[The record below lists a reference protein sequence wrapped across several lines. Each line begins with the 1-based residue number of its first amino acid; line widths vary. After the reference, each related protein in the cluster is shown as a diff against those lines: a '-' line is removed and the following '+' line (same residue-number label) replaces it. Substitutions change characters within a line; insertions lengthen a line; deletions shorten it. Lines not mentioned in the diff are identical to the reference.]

1 MSFCRVVCG
10 IIKGTTMA
18 KEVSLDDLTPSQKE
32 AVLHAGGPVLVLSGA
47 GSGKTLVLTCR
58 FSSLVKKKKL
68 PTSSIFTVTFSNRA
82 ADEMKRRISSLTGCD
97 HKQNWI
103 GTLHSHC
110 SRILRKDIGAI
121 GFKPNFIIF
130 DEDDQ
135 NSLIRNILKE
145 FNIYEALYKGVSAR
159 ISMLKSSLISP
170 EDFLSQGD
178 GFSFDEKLGR
188 VYMRYQDELKRC
200 NSLDH
205 DDLILSTV
213 KLFEK
218 NPDILKK
225 YINMFP
231 ALLVD
236 EFQDTT
242 RSQYRLL
249 QLLAGKKMNICAVGD
264 DDQSIYR
271 FRGADISNILNF
283 TRDFPG
289 ARIIKIDQN
298 FRTSQNILKVCGS
311 VIAGKGHSK
320 PKTLKTICG
329 CGEKVF
335 YRCLNNEEEEAKCV
349 ARSIKDLYLKS
360 NYEFD
365 KFAVF
370 YRVNLQTKA
379 LEDALRDED
388 IPFHVIGGSSFYQ
401 KKEVKDIIS
410 YMRLALNCNDNVSL
424 RRVINSPARGI
435 GVTTINKIEQE
446 ARKNSASLFKT
457 MKVMLHNN
465 GIAPSFKDKLSSF
478 VKTVDRFSSHSYKNA
493 PDMIKDIVEKTGY
506 LDDLEEERIE
516 NVLELASSA
525 DNIAPMD
532 FLDRIS
538 LPLTNAPPIPGK
550 SVSLAPLHSAK
561 GLEFDVVFIIGIE
574 EGILPYFKAFD
585 NAAEMQE
592 ERRLFYV
599 GMTRASQILS
609 LSSAKRRRL
618 YSKIQEHEPSRFLAD
633 IPRECCTW
641 VERSVQKEKKTSDKM
656 LMVPLKKIPSFII
669 GARVKHPAWGEG
681 IVRDCSGDGE
691 ETKVTVN
698 FPGIGIKRLQAKLAN
713 LERI

>member
-1 MSFCRVVCG
+1 
-10 IIKGTTMA
+10 MA
-18 KEVSLDDLTPSQKE
+18 REVSLEDLIPPQKE
-32 AVLHAGGPVLVLSGA
+32 AVLHAGGPVLVISGA

-58 FSSLVKKKKL
+58 FSNLVKKKKL
-68 PTSSIFTVTFSNRA
+68 SPPSIFTVAFSNRA
-82 ADEMKRRISSLTGCD
+82 ADEMKQKIASLTGCD
-97 HKQNWI
+97 HRQNWI
-103 GTLHSHC
+103 GTMHSHC
-110 SRILRKDIGAI
+110 NRILRKDIAAL
-121 GFKPNFIIF
+121 GFKPNFIVF

-159 ISMLKSSLISP
+159 ISMLKASLISP

-188 VYMRYQDELKRC
+188 VYLRYQDELKRC

-205 DDLILSTV
+205 DDLVLLTV

-218 NPDILKK
+218 HPDILAK
-225 YINMFP
+225 YTAMFP

-242 RSQYRLL
+242 RAQYRLL
-249 QLLAGKKMNICAVGD
+249 QMLAGKKMNICAVGD

-271 FRGADISNILNF
+271 FRGADVSNILNF
-283 TRDFPG
+283 SKDFPG
-289 ARIIKIDQN
+289 AKVIKIGQN
-298 FRTSQNILKVCGS
+298 FRSSQHILKVCGS
-311 VIAGKGHSK
+311 VIAAKGHSK
-320 PKTLKTICG
+320 PKALKTSG
-329 CGEKVF
+329 NCGEKVF
-335 YRCLNNEEEEAKCV
+335 YRCLNNEDEEAKCV

-360 NYEFD
+360 NYEYD

-379 LEDALRDED
+379 LEDALREED
-388 IPFHVIGGSSFYQ
+388 IPYHVVGGSSFYQ
-401 KKEVKDIIS
+401 RKEIRDIIS
-410 YMRLALNCNDNVSL
+410 YMRLALNTNDNVSL
-424 RRVINSPARGI
+424 RRIINSPARGI

-446 ARKNSASLFKT
+446 ARKNSASLFRT
-457 MKVMLHNN
+457 MKVMLLNN
-465 GIAPSFKDKLSSF
+465 GIAPSFKDKLASF
-478 VKTVDRFSSHSYKNA
+478 VKTIDRFSSHSYRNA
-493 PDMIKDIVEKTGY
+493 PEMIKDIIERTGY
-506 LDDLEEERIE
+506 LDDLEEDKIE
-516 NVLELASSA
+516 NVLEFASFA
-525 DNIAPMD
+525 DNIQPMD
-532 FLDRIS
+532 YLDRIS
-538 LPLTNAPPIPGK
+538 LPSANEKPVPEKTVTL
-550 SVSLAPLHSAK
+550 LPLHSAK
-561 GLEFDVVFIIGIE
+561 GLEYDVVFIIGLE

-599 GMTRASQILS
+599 GMTRASQVLS
-609 LSSAKRRRL
+609 LSSARKRRL

-633 IPRECCTW
+633 IPRDCCTW
-641 VERSVQKEKKTSDKM
+641 VERTIQKEKKIPDK
-656 LMVPLKKIPSFII
+656 LLISPLKKIPSFII
-669 GARVKHPAWGEG
+669 GARVKHPSWGEG

-698 FPGIGIKRLQAKLAN
+698 FPGIGIKRLAAKLAN

>member
-10 IIKGTTMA
+10 IINNTKMA
-18 KEVSLDDLTPSQKE
+18 KEVSLEDLTPPQRE

-47 GSGKTLVLTCR
+47 GSGKTQVLTCR

-82 ADEMKRRISSLTGCD
+82 ADEMKQRISNLTGCD

-110 SRILRKDIGAI
+110 SRILRKDISAI

-145 FNIYEALYKGVSAR
+145 FNIYEALYKGVAAR
-159 ISMLKSSLISP
+159 ISMLKASLISP

-205 DDLILSTV
+205 DDLILTTV

-218 NPDILKK
+218 NPEILKK
-225 YINMFP
+225 YITMFP

-242 RSQYRLL
+242 RAQYRLL

-271 FRGADISNILNF
+271 FRGADVSNILNF
-283 TRDFPG
+283 AKDFPG
-289 ARIIKIDQN
+289 AKIIKIDQN

-320 PKTLKTICG
+320 PKTLKTSCA

-335 YRCLNNEEEEAKCV
+335 YRCLNNEDEEAKCV

-365 KFAVF
+365 KFAIF
-370 YRVNLQTKA
+370 YRVNLQTKS
-379 LEDALRDED
+379 LEDALREED
-388 IPFHVIGGSSFYQ
+388 IPFHMIGGSSFYQ

-410 YMRLALNCNDNVSL
+410 YMRLALNSNDNVSL

-446 ARKNSASLFKT
+446 ARKNSSSLFKT

-465 GIAPSFKDKLSSF
+465 GIAPSFKDKLSAF

-493 PDMIKDIVEKTGY
+493 PEMIKDIVEKTGY

-525 DNIAPMD
+525 DNISAMD

-538 LPLTNAPPIPGK
+538 LPLTNEKPIPKK

-561 GLEFDVVFIIGIE
+561 GLEFDVVFIIGLE

-599 GMTRASQILS
+599 GMTRASEILS
-609 LSSAKRRRL
+609 LSSARKRRL
-618 YSKIQEHEPSRFLAD
+618 YSKIQEHEPSRFLSD

-641 VERSVQKEKKTSDKM
+641 VERSVQKEKKNSDK
-656 LMVPLKKIPSFII
+656 LLVVPLKKLPSFIV
-669 GARVKHPAWGEG
+669 GARVKHPSWGEG

>member
-1 MSFCRVVCG
+1 
-10 IIKGTTMA
+10 MA
-18 KEVSLDDLTPSQKE
+18 REVSLEDLTPLQKE
-32 AVLHAGGPVLVLSGA
+32 AVLHSGGPVLVLSGA

-58 FSSLVKKKKL
+58 YSTLIKKKKM
-68 PTSSIFTVTFSNRA
+68 PASSIFTVTFSNRA
-82 ADEMKRRISSLTGCD
+82 AEEMKSQISSLTGCD
-97 HKQNWI
+97 HKNNWI
-103 GTLHSHC
+103 GTFHSHC
-110 SRILRKDIGAI
+110 NRILRKDIDAI
-121 GFKPNFIIF
+121 GFKPNFIVM

-159 ISMLKSSLISP
+159 ISMLKASLISP

-188 VYMRYQDELKRC
+188 VYLRYQDELKRC

-205 DDLILSTV
+205 DDLILLTV

-218 NPDILKK
+218 NPDILNK
-225 YINMFP
+225 YIAMFP

-242 RSQYRLL
+242 RAQYRLL
-249 QLLAGKKMNICAVGD
+249 QILAGKKMNICAVGD

-271 FRGADISNILNF
+271 FRGADVGNILNF
-283 TRDFPG
+283 SKDFPG
-289 ARIIKIDQN
+289 AKVIKIAKN
-298 FRTSQNILKVCGS
+298 FRSSQHILKVCGS
-311 VIAGKGHSK
+311 VIAGQGHSK
-320 PKTLKTICG
+320 PKTLKTDSPS
-329 CGEKVF
+329 GEKVF

-360 NYEFD
+360 NYEYD

-370 YRVNLQTKA
+370 YRVNLQTRA
-379 LEDALRDED
+379 LEDAFREEN
-388 IPFHVIGGSSFYQ
+388 IPFHVVGGTSFYQ
-401 KKEVKDIIS
+401 RKEIKDIIS
-410 YMRLALNCNDNVSL
+410 YMRLAVNSNDNVSL
-424 RRVINSPARGI
+424 RRIINSPARGI
-435 GVTTINKIEQE
+435 GATTINKIEQE
-446 ARKNSASLFKT
+446 AKKNSASLFKT
-457 MKVMLHNN
+457 MKVMLQNN
-465 GIAPSFKDKLSSF
+465 CIAPSFKDKLAQF
-478 VKTVDRFSSHSYKNA
+478 VKTIDRFSSQSFRYA
-493 PDMIKDIVEKTGY
+493 PDMIKEIIEKTGY
-506 LDDLEEERIE
+506 LDSLDEEKTD
-516 NVLELASSA
+516 NVMEFAASA
-525 DNIAPMD
+525 DNIPPMD

-538 LPLTNAPPIPGK
+538 LPSANESAVPEQ
-550 SVSLAPLHSAK
+550 SVALLPLHNAK
-561 GLEFDVVFIIGIE
+561 GLEYDVVFIIGLE

-599 GMTRASQILS
+599 GMTRASQVLC

-618 YSKIQEHEPSRFLAD
+618 YSKIQEHEPSRFLSD

-641 VERSVQKEKKTSDKM
+641 VERAIQKEKKGADKM
-656 LMVPLKKIPSFII
+656 LVIAHKKIPSFII
-669 GARVKHPAWGEG
+669 GARVKHPSWGEG

-698 FPGIGIKRLQAKLAN
+698 FPGIGIKRLAAKLAN

>member
-1 MSFCRVVCG
+1 
-10 IIKGTTMA
+10 MA
-18 KEVSLDDLTPSQKE
+18 RDVSLDDLTPPQKE
-32 AVLHAGGPVLVLSGA
+32 AVLHTSGPVLVLSGA

-58 FSSLVKKKKL
+58 YSNLVRKKKM
-68 PTSSIFTVTFSNRA
+68 PVSSIFTVTFSNRA
-82 ADEMKRRISSLTGCD
+82 ADEMKTQISGLTGCD
-97 HKQNWI
+97 HKNNWI
-103 GTLHSHC
+103 GTFHSHC
-110 SRILRKDIGAI
+110 NRILRKDINAI
-121 GFKPNFIIF
+121 GFKPNFIVF

-159 ISMLKSSLISP
+159 ISMLKASLISP

-188 VYMRYQDELKRC
+188 VYLRYQDELKRC
-200 NSLDH
+200 NALDH
-205 DDLILSTV
+205 DDLILMTV

-218 NPDILKK
+218 SPDILDK
-225 YINMFP
+225 YLGMFTE
-231 ALLVD
+231 LLVD

-242 RSQYRLL
+242 RAQYRLL
-249 QLLAGKKMNICAVGD
+249 QILSGKKMNICAVGD

-271 FRGADISNILNF
+271 FRGADVGNILNF
-283 TRDFPG
+283 SKDFPG
-289 ARIIKIDQN
+289 AKVIKIAQN
-298 FRTSQNILKVCGS
+298 FRSSQHILKVCSS

-320 PKTLKTICG
+320 PKTLKTDCG

-335 YRCLNNEEEEAKCV
+335 YRCLNNEDEEAKSV
-349 ARSIKDLYLKS
+349 ARTIKDLYLKS

-379 LEDALRDED
+379 LEDALREEN
-388 IPFHVIGGSSFYQ
+388 IPYHVIGGPSFYQ
-401 KKEVKDIIS
+401 RKEVKDIIS

-424 RRVINSPARGI
+424 RRIINSPARGI

-446 ARKNSASLFKT
+446 AKKTSSSLFRT
-457 MKVMLHNN
+457 MKVMLQNN
-465 GIAPSFKDKLSSF
+465 GIAPSFKDKLTLF
-478 VKTVDRFSSHSYKNA
+478 VKTIDRFSSHSYKNA
-493 PDMIKDIVEKTGY
+493 PEMIKDIIEKTGY
-506 LDDLEEERIE
+506 LADLEEEKVE
-516 NVLELASSA
+516 NVLEFAASA
-525 DNIAPMD
+525 DNISPMD

-538 LPLTNAPPIPGK
+538 LPSANETPLPEK
-550 SVSLAPLHSAK
+550 SVALLPLHNAK
-561 GLEFDVVFIIGIE
+561 GLEYDVVFIIGLE

-599 GMTRASQILS
+599 GMTRAGQALY

-633 IPRECCTW
+633 IPRDCCTW
-641 VERSVQKEKKTSDKM
+641 VERAIPKEKKGSDKM
-656 LMVPLKKIPSFII
+656 ILAPHKKIPSFII
-669 GARVKHPAWGEG
+669 GARVKHPSWGEG

-698 FPGIGIKRLQAKLAN
+698 FPGIGIKRLAAKLAN